1 MSTQRRELIED
12 DRKPVSVDLG
22 KLRETKAADYA
33 IRFGFGA
40 AIAIIAGVV
49 SLLFGPRAGGLFL
62 AFPAILPATLTLL
75 EKKEGKTKA
84 CADAS
89 GGVIGAV
96 GLAAFAVVAALLL
109 RRVTPALALG
119 AALLAW
125 TLVAVG
131 LYFAFRATNLYEK
144 EDRLLR
150 KFE

>member
-1 MSTQRRELIED
+1 M
-12 DRKPVSVDLG
+12 
-22 KLRETKAADYA
+22 
-33 IRFGFGA
+33 
-40 AIAIIAGVV
+40 V